1 MRQSIVDMLLI
12 AGSPRA
18 PDVFKI
24 DMDIYNIS
32 VVDALLQSGTFT
44 PRQILMEINEK
55 TPPPIQ
61 FAIHQYEPF
70 GWKGD
75 HCFGI
80 SIEKVARILVQH
92 EYIPVALD
100 WNNLCSISRST
111 QNSMP
116 RSADVRLDSSTQSL
130 YGLGYYLLF
139 ILFQLRVQ
147 SKKRFVINLYSF
159 LFSLKLLFKQERE
172 KQSIVSITTRQV
184 QQEV

>member
-1 MRQSIVDMLLI
+1 VRQSIVDMLLI

-61 FAIHQYEPF
+61 FAIHQCEPF
-70 GWKGD
+70 GWRGD

-80 SIEKVARILVQH
+80 SIEKVAHILAQP

-100 WNNLCSISRST
+100 WNNICSISRST
-111 QNSMP
+111 LNSMP
-116 RSADVRLDSSTQSL
+116 RSADVR
-130 YGLGYYLLF
+130 
-139 ILFQLRVQ
+139 I
-147 SKKRFVINLYSF
+147 F

-172 KQSIVSITTRQV
+172 KQHYHQSGSTRGLIMKSIL
-184 QQEV
+184 